1 MKFTMKTLSV
11 QNPWA
16 YWIMNYGK
24 TVENRT
30 WKTKYRGRI
39 LIHASMRWDNN
50 APLDP
55 WKLKSPGVSREELER
70 LIEQCK
76 QTNGYILGSVE
87 LYDCVKFAD
96 EADSWV
102 QPGLWHWLLR
112 DPDLWEKPVFIKGSL
127 GLWEYTGESHE

>member
-1 MKFTMKTLSV
+1 MKITMKTLSV

-16 YWIMNYGK
+16 FWIMHYDK

-50 APLDP
+50 APLSI
-55 WKLKSPGVSREELER
+55 WQRRNPGISILDIEREIER
-70 LIEQCK
+70 CK
-76 QTNGYILGSVE
+76 RTNGHILGSVE
-87 LYDCVKFAD
+87 LYDCVTDAD
-96 EADSWV
+96 DEWA

-112 DPDLWEKPVFIKGSL
+112 DPDLLDVSIAVKGSL
-127 GLWEYTGESHE
+127 GLWTFTGEV